1 MTLKAEESHSL
12 SLICSESDWT
22 KVSPYSFINL
32 MSLQCTHIHIINNNI
47 IIIIY
52 SSFVYNLFIYVLVYL
67 FISSVSIF
75 INTTTLNNNNCYLN
89 YFNNFNNNS
98 DKKTYTTNCYDP
110 RWNLRVLRWKHL
122 NWMNLRGCVCMWWW
136 TQKLQPNK
144 DLRIY

>member
-1 MTLKAEESHSL
+1 
-12 SLICSESDWT
+12 
-22 KVSPYSFINL
+22 
-32 MSLQCTHIHIINNNI
+32 MSLQCTHIHIINNNIII

-89 YFNNFNNNS
+89 DFNNFNNNF
-98 DKKTYTTNCYDP
+98 DNKKTYTTTNCYDP

-122 NWMNLRGCVCMWWW
+122 N
-136 TQKLQPNK
+136 
-144 DLRIY
+144 